1 MVLLIIVTLI
11 TSQSALTTWL
21 FFRIVFGK
29 QMPRRQSWQWIGWI
43 LVAEVVGFAILGF
56 LPKLPHAYASML
68 PFFVVNSIMLAR
80 TAKVKWL
87 TTIPILII
95 LNALTRFMGSVF
107 GVLVQIVLMPNIT
120 VYARSIF
127 SKQANLPM
135 EIDQLLA
142 LVLTVLVLI
151 PLAIW
156 AGRLNIRYHFVER
169 LQQLPIDGLDYT
181 LVAIYFGVYF
191 FALQVVLAQ
200 KLQLQADVTLLL
212 GMILGVFY
220 YYLILSR
227 FEQLN
232 NDKLIENLRGYDATV
247 SHMNEEMHR
256 FSHDYQNVLLSLSV
270 FVKRSDDEELKQYFD
285 QVVHD
290 NQTRL
295 QVLGNGDL
303 ERLRYVSGGYMKGL
317 LYAKMLQAEQNN
329 VQLQVKI
336 NEEILLR
343 QERSVDLVRIFG
355 NVLDNALEAAMISN
369 HIVVLSAAPTEDHNV
384 FQVINKIPAQDK
396 LDLSK
401 VSKEGVT
408 TKNGHLGIGMAN
420 IRRLAKQDIEVDQ
433 VIADQRFTTTIKIPK
448 AG

>member
-1 MVLLIIVTLI
+1 
-11 TSQSALTTWL
+11 
-21 FFRIVFGK
+21 
-29 QMPRRQSWQWIGWI
+29 
-43 LVAEVVGFAILGF
+43 
-56 LPKLPHAYASML
+56 
-68 PFFVVNSIMLAR
+68 
-80 TAKVKWL
+80 

-169 LQQLPIDGLDYT
+169 LQQLLIDGLDYT